1 MAPRHCARRKPGLK
15 NNRSVSSDHQNGIV
29 ADAVALRE
37 LVNAVESTSSQLVC
51 AVDTE
56 ADSLHRYRESLC
68 LIQFAAGDHCVLV
81 DPLAIKDLSLLSSL
95 LNRSIVWMHGADY
108 DMTMLRRQFG
118 SIPEVVYDTQIGA
131 RLLGARKFGLA
142 DLVSHYFA
150 IELSKSSQKA
160 DWGKRP
166 LSDKMIE
173 YALNDVRYLLPMG
186 ELIVDDLKR
195 RGRFDWF
202 EESCIAARKKVLERD
217 DSRDEAW
224 RIQGSGRLD
233 RRGLALLRAV
243 WHWRD
248 AEAEAW
254 DRPSFMVATNRLLME
269 WSVCLA
275 EGGELGLPPYFRP
288 DRVRRLREALAAVDA
303 LPESEYP
310 ERPKGIR
317 RRRDS
322 GFDRRLDELLKIRDE
337 VSNELDIDGSLI
349 AARAVLES
357 IAAEESSPEALLLD
371 WQRGCLRL
379 D

>member
-1 MAPRHCARRKPGLK
+1 ML
-15 NNRSVSSDHQNGIV
+15 
-29 ADAVALRE
+29 E
-37 LVNAVESTSSQLVC
+37 LVKAVEASTGELVC
-51 AVDTE
+51 AIDTE

-68 LIQFAAGDHCVLV
+68 LIQFAAGEHCLLI
-81 DPLAIKDLSLLSSL
+81 DPLAIKDLSALSSL
-95 LNRSIVWMHGADY
+95 LDRSVVWMHGADY
-108 DMTMLRRQFG
+108 DMTMLKRQFG
-118 SIPEVVYDTQIGA
+118 SIPAVVYDTQIGA

-142 DLVSHYFA
+142 DLVSHYFG

-173 YALNDVRYLLPMG
+173 YALNDVRYLMPMG
-186 ELIVDDLKR
+186 DMIVTDLKA
-195 RGRFDWF
+195 RGRFAWF

-233 RRGLALLRAV
+233 RRGLALLRGV
-243 WHWRD
+243 WNWRD
-248 AEAEAW
+248 SEAEAW
-254 DRPSFMVATNRLLME
+254 DRPSFMVATNRQLVE
-269 WSVCLA
+269 WSVTLA
-275 EGGELGLPPYFRP
+275 EGGTLNLPPYFRP

-310 ERPKGIR
+310 ERPKGNR

-322 GFDRRLDELLKIRDE
+322 GFDHRLDGLLKIRDE
-337 VSNELDIDGSLI
+337 VSKQLDIDGSLI

-357 IAAEESSPEALLLD
+357 IAAEEASPETLLLV
-371 WQRGCLRL
+371 WQRQCLGL